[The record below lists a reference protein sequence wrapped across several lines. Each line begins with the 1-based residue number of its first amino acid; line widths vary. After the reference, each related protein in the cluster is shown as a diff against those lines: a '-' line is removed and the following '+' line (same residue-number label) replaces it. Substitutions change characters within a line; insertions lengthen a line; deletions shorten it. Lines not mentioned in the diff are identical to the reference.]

1 MILTVSFAPEARE
14 ELFEAADHYESESP
28 GLGLSFL
35 ATVDRALE
43 QLTVFP
49 RSSPVARGTARIKS
63 LPRFPY
69 SLIYSLRPDQ
79 IRVLAVMNQKRRPFY
94 WWGRE

>member
-1 MILTVSFAPEARE
+1 VILIISFAPEARE
-14 ELFEAADHYESESP
+14 ELFEVADYYESESP
-28 GLGLSFL
+28 GLGVSFL
-35 ATVDRALE
+35 AAVDRALE

-49 RSSPVARGTARIKS
+49 RSSPIACGTARIKA
-63 LPRFPY
+63 LPQFPY

-79 IRVLAVMNQKRRPFY
+79 VRVLAVMNQKRRPLY

>member
-1 MILTVSFAPEARE
+1 MILIISFAPEARE
-14 ELFEAADHYESESP
+14 ELFEVADYYESESL
-28 GLGLSFL
+28 GLGMSFL
-35 ATVDRALE
+35 AAVDRALE

-49 RSSPVARGTARIKS
+49 RSSPIARGTARIKA
-63 LPRFPY
+63 LPQFPY

-79 IRVLAVMNQKRRPFY
+79 VRVLAVMNQKRRPFY